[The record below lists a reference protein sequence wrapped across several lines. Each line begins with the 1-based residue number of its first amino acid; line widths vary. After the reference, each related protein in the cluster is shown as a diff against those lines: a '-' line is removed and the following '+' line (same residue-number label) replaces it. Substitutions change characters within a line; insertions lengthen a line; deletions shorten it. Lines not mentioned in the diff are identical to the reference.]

1 MPNYLPRAKQPPRLK
16 SGQLSRAHGPKKSR
30 HWAMGVRER
39 RSRRERGGKEKKVL
53 TERRESLFVSHST
66 TNANQ
71 DMPLI
76 KKKDFSIPLIPLLQ

>member
-1 MPNYLPRAKQPPRLK
+1 
-16 SGQLSRAHGPKKSR
+16 
-30 HWAMGVRER
+30 MGVRER

-76 KKKDFSIPLIPLLQ
+76 KKKDFSIPLIPLLQQQGKAAPFLSLGTKDSP